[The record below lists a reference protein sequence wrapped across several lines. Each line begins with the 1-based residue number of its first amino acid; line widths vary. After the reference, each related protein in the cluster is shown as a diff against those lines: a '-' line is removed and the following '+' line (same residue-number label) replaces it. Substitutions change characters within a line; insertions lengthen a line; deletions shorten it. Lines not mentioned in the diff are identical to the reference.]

1 MKLTDYPAQE
11 PLSAAGTAY
20 GEECWKRGVGIEG
33 HEFSFGADPYQR
45 LLVFPSAQPD
55 GRVLLFWHGGGWT
68 SGYKEWMSFMAPA
81 FTAAGVTFVSA
92 GYRLAPEHV
101 FPIALQDCAGAVRWV
116 VQHIASHGGDPG
128 QLFLG
133 GHSAGGHY
141 AALLAVAPQWLEA
154 AGVAAKPISGCLPL
168 SGVFDFGESSG
179 LSMRPRFLG
188 PDPQTDLLA
197 SPIRQIVGVPPSFLV
212 AYGSQDFP
220 HLVPQGRAFAERLR
234 NTGGFVTQLELEG
247 RTHFTASF
255 AGGESDGPW
264 VPAALSFMRQHATS
278 GAQRHD

>member
-20 GEECWKRGVGIEG
+20 GQECWKRGEGIEG
-33 HEFSFGADPYQR
+33 QEFSFGEDPYQR
-45 LLVFPSAQPD
+45 LLVFPSPKPN

-92 GYRLAPEHV
+92 GYRLAPQHV
-101 FPIALQDCAGAVRWV
+101 FPTGVQDCAAAVRWV
-116 VQHIASHGGDPG
+116 VQNIATHGGDPE

-141 AALLAVAPQWLEA
+141 AALLTVAPQWLESMGFA
-154 AGVAAKPISGCLPL
+154 STPIRGCLPL

-188 PDPQTDLLA
+188 PDPQTDLIA
-197 SPIRQIVGVPPSFLV
+197 SPVRQVVGVPPAFLI

-220 HLVPQGRAFAERLR
+220 HLPPQGRAFANRLR
-234 NTGGFVTQLELEG
+234 DAGVRATELELEG

-255 AGGESDGPW
+255 AGGEGDGPW
-264 VPAALSFMRQHATS
+264 VPAALSFISQKS
-278 GAQRHD
+278 